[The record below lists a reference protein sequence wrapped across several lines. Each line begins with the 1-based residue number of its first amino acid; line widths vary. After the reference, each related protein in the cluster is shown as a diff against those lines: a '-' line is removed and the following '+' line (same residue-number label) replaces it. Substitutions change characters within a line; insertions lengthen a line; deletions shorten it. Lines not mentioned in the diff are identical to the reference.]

1 MGHFWRTLINAKDV
15 HLNVPLVN
23 LTSKVYPN
31 VSHVLMDHFLVPLSA
46 APNALQLAHPATAT
60 VSTANSAEQAP
71 LKAAIDLT
79 VKPNSVSN

>member
-1 MGHFWRTLINAKDV
+1 MIINAKDV
-15 HLNVPLVN
+15 HHNVPLVN
-23 LTSKVYPN
+23 QTSKAYHN
-31 VSHVLMDHFLVPLSA
+31 VSHVPMAHFLVPLSA